1 MYRQSLNK
9 LDDVKVTL
17 MQTSKKE
24 LCEIPNEYIDSI
36 TINWDDVC
44 TMELSVPS
52 IIYTNGVK
60 KDNLLYDKIKGKT
73 QQIIVSNPNIRF
85 IITDMNIVEE
95 RLQGTDVLY
104 KTKTIKCE
112 SFESTLTEKLILNED
127 TLYELANEDKAG
139 LLDLFE
145 QYNKNWSVKH
155 ISDNALYETGV
166 IRKEIASNIGQALAY
181 DGVRELL
188 LFEYNKPITVFS
200 NKTYIDFKV
209 KYKNVVTKYNGIVQ
223 SILDFTH
230 KIEEIHTSI
239 NKIQAYY
246 TKYEGDYCV
255 KYVISLADGIEV
267 TEYRSFCFIDN
278 MDLEIE
284 SIDLVYS
291 DGEEVESTY
300 LRRRNIEQGEYTWLD
315 IFRETISNGYDG
327 LYVEFDT
334 INKEISIY
342 NREEYGEHH
351 GIQLSY
357 DNYVKSINK
366 NIVGDDII
374 TKLRVSN
381 SEETI
386 AEVNKFGGDYIYDYS
401 YSYNNDIMSD
411 ELKEA
416 WDNYIEFVDTHQ
428 GDIESYRSD
437 KSDYNKE
444 LIKLES
450 ERTAID
456 YDIQNLQVLQSTLIT
471 QQTETGVDMSVEIEE
486 YYNKINERQSKFA
499 EVMKSIQELNDKIEL
514 LNSNINALQNKY
526 NFETCGFFDKDT
538 LEELNDLTVY
548 QEVQDDSFATV
559 KELYENYLYLTHI
572 KNNQGVEF
580 TVDIVGFLENLIIPN
595 GLTWDYYLQIGS
607 FVDLVDSGDIDIEE
621 RGLRIIGYTLNLKE
635 NTVSGI
641 TLTNRDRKV
650 DLLSGFTKLK
660 EVAKRTQSFIN
671 NNKTNWSQSISTN
684 KNVQSLMSG
693 IDTSKIKVG
702 SDTGDSKII
711 NSKAGLYVI
720 DNQDYES
727 VTRSRS
733 ISTED
738 VDEVLYKDGD
748 KQIFVGK
755 GIIAITDTGWRTCST
770 AITGSK
776 ICAEVIKGKLLIGEE
791 LEITTDNGEFRI
803 GNISSMNGN
812 KTNAFGLKISD
823 FNGVD
828 RMFLGVD
835 YQDNKAK
842 LEMYDETGTDLLF
855 SHDGRISEF
864 NDSKWGVIDK
874 DVPVYHY
881 LRLRGNV
888 EKVEEVILTVRLQD
902 FRVFSKGL
910 EASGG
915 GELNLNGE
923 TASLQVKGNTDSTKD
938 NRQLLFKPTGVKRDI
953 SEFTELEE
961 YQMVVDETT
970 NEIASIYLPP
980 MELKEESAV
989 IDKKIYSYET
999 KDHDHTVDILV
1010 GNAKVSGVLNIDS
1023 HTHQQ
1028 IYGVFVQPN
1037 TKPSDMRIYIN
1048 GEVVTEGLN
1057 DDFELDITQYIPS
1070 IEGFHEIMITSETRG
1085 CLDVNLYCRSFSR
1098 WR

>member
-1 MYRQSLNK
+1 
-9 LDDVKVTL
+9 

-36 TINWDDVC
+36 TINWDDLC

-52 IIYTNGVK
+52 IIYINGIK
-60 KDNLLYDKIKGKT
+60 KGNLLYDKIKGKT

-85 IITDMNIVEE
+85 TITEMSIVEE
-95 RLQGTDVLY
+95 RLSGTDILC

-127 TLYELANEDKAG
+127 TLYELANDDKTG
-139 LLDLFE
+139 LLDLFS

-155 ISDNALYETGV
+155 ISDKALYETGV
-166 IRKEIASNIGQALAY
+166 IRKEEVANIGKILKY
-181 DGVRELL
+181 DGVRELF

-200 NKTYIDFKV
+200 DKTYIDFRV
-209 KYKNVVTKYNGIVQ
+209 KYKNVVTKYNGEIQ
-223 SILDFTH
+223 STLDFTH

-278 MDLEIE
+278 MALEIE
-284 SIDLVYS
+284 NIDLIYS
-291 DGEEVESTY
+291 NGEEVESTY

-334 INKEISIY
+334 INKTISIY

-386 AEVNKFGGDYIYDYS
+386 VSVNKFGGDYIYDYS
-401 YSYNNDIMSD
+401 YAYNNDIMSD
-411 ELKEA
+411 ELKAA
-416 WDNYIEFVDTHQ
+416 WDKYINFVDTHQ
-428 GDIESYRSD
+428 GDIESYRGQ
-437 KSDYNKE
+437 KADYNKE

-456 YDIQNLQVLQSTLIT
+456 YDIQNLQVVQSTLIT
-471 QQTETGVDMSVEIEE
+471 KQTETGVDMSKEIEE
-486 YYNKINERQSKFA
+486 YYNKINERQTKFA
-499 EVMKSIQELNDKIEL
+499 EVMRSIQELNDKIEL
-514 LNSNINALQNKY
+514 LNSNINALQSKY
-526 NFETCGFFDKDT
+526 NFETSGFFDEDT

-548 QEVQDDSFATV
+548 QEVQDDSFATI

-580 TVDIVGFLENLIIPN
+580 TVDIVGFLENLIIPK

-607 FVDLVDSGDIDIEE
+607 FVDLIDSGDIDIED
-621 RGLRIIGYTLNLKE
+621 RGLRIIGYILNLKKS
-635 NTVSGI
+635 TVSGI

-650 DLLSGFTKLK
+650 DILSGFTKLK

-671 NNKTNWSQSISTN
+671 NNKNNWSQSISTN
-684 KNVQSLMSG
+684 SNVKSLMSG
-693 IDTSKIKVG
+693 IDTSKIKVS

-711 NSKAGLYVI
+711 NNKAGLYVI

-727 VTRSRS
+727 VMKSKNVS
-733 ISTED
+733 AEE

-803 GNISSMNGN
+803 GKIASING
-812 KTNAFGLKISD
+812 KDTNAFGLKIAD

-828 RMFLGVD
+828 RIFLGVD
-835 YQDNKAK
+835 YKDNKTK
-842 LEMYDETGTDLLF
+842 LEMYDESGTDLLF

-888 EKVEEVILTVRLQD
+888 ERIEEVILTVRLQD

-910 EASGG
+910 EAAGG
-915 GELNLNGE
+915 GQLNINGE
-923 TASLQVKGNTDSTKD
+923 TTNLQVKGNTDLIKD
-938 NRQLLFKPTGVKRDI
+938 NRQLLFKPTGVKKDI
-953 SEFTELEE
+953 SEFAELEE
-961 YQMVVDETT
+961 YQMIVDDTT
-970 NEIASIYLPP
+970 SEVASIYLPA
-980 MELKEESAV
+980 MELQPDSSV

-999 KDHDHTVDILV
+999 KEHEHQVDIVL
-1010 GNAKVSGVLNIDS
+1010 GNVKVTGVLDIDT
-1023 HTHQQ
+1023 HTHEQ
-1028 IYGVFVQPN
+1028 IYGVFLQPN
-1037 TKPSDMRIYIN
+1037 IKPSDMSIYIN
-1048 GEVVTEGLN
+1048 GEVITEKLN
-1057 DDFELDITQYIPS
+1057 DNFELDITQYIPAV
-1070 IEGFHEIMITSETRG
+1070 EGFHEIMITSETRG
-1085 CLDVNLYCRSFSR
+1085 CLDVNLYCRSFSK